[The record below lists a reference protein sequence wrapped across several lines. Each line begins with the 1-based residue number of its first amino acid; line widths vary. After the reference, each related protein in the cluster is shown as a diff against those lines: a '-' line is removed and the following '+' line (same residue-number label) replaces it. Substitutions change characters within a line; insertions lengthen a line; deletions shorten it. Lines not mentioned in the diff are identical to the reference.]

1 MLGISL
7 GAVVMTPSEIPI
19 NLILLG
25 LTLLCAAVFRHY
37 TLRLALVGVAIVF
50 VIASMTSVETLTV
63 RWLFFLSAPAEGPR
77 VIDAAQANLQ

>member
-25 LTLLCAAVFRHY
+25 LTLLCVAVFHHY

-50 VIASMTSVETLTV
+50 VIASMTPVETLTV
-63 RWLFFLSAPAEGPR
+63 RWLFFLSAPPEGPR
-77 VIDAAQANLQ
+77 AIDAAQANLQ